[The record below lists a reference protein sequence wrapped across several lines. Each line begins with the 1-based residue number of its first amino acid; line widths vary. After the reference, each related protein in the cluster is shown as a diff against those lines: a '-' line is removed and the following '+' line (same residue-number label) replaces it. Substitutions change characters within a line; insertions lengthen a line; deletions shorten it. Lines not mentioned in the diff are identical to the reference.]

1 MENNS
6 DVRLKKIPLGH
17 LIDILMIIYDQGV
30 DYIDIVGINN
40 IEQDNLAIVYS
51 KDYMTKDED
60 NDSSETNLSN
70 DEDFNQLI

>member
-1 MENNS
+1 
-6 DVRLKKIPLGH
+6 
-17 LIDILMIIYDQGV
+17 MIIYDQGV

-51 KDYMTKDED
+51 KDYMTKNEE